1 MSSRNKFLVIGRKMI
16 MAHSFLKSNMRKIS
30 LLTCVILVTIT
41 LFSHFYLAM
50 EAGHDCGGEEDCPIC
65 ACMTICEGV
74 LHQVGGAAPLVAA
87 IILFIGFILLDMP
100 IIRTSSVIDSSLVAK
115 KVRLDI

>member
-1 MSSRNKFLVIGRKMI
+1 MT
-16 MAHSFLKSNMRKIS
+16 HSFLKTNMRKIS

-50 EAGHDCGGEEDCPIC
+50 EAGHDCDGEDCPIC

-87 IILFIGFILLDMP
+87 IIFFIGFIFLDMP
-100 IIRTSSVIDSSLVAK
+100 IIRTSSVINSSLVAK